1 MTSGISKFPIP
12 GVSQPGQAGDAASGS
27 LLASLRATA
36 ARKREAST
44 KTLGLPGRWAG
55 TVRARYGVVSL
66 DDLERYADTS
76 MQTSGAD
83 LMNESLE
90 ILARACQAIEGKDP
104 ETGEWQVLE
113 DELGPVTFDDR
124 LALLLDWPRPDGDFT
139 FSVRTVYETMF
150 DGNGVALG
158 QHVAE
163 VSQFMGL
170 VQEDAGLGEAS
181 TGGGSTPSAPP
192 PPSG

>member
-1 MTSGISKFPIP
+1 MSAIEKFPIP

-36 ARKREAST
+36 ARKRDNAT
-44 KTLGLPGRWAG
+44 KTLELPGRWAG

-66 DDLERYADTS
+66 DDLDHYADMS
-76 MQTSGAD
+76 QELSGAD
-83 LMNESLE
+83 LLNQSLE

-104 ETGEWQVLE
+104 DTGEWQVLE

-124 LALLLDWPRPDGDFT
+124 LAKLLDWPRPEGDFA
-139 FSVRTVYETMF
+139 FSVRVVYETMF

-158 QHVAE
+158 QHAAE
-163 VSQFMGL
+163 VSKFMGL
-170 VQEDAGLGEAS
+170 VQEDAASGEAL
-181 TGGGSTPSAPP
+181 TGGGLTRSAPLP
-192 PPSG
+192 RSG